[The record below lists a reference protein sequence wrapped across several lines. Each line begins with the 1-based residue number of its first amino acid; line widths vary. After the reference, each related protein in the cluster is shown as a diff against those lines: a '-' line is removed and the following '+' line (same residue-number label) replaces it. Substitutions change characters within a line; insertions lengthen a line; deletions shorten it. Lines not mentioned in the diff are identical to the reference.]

1 MDKYKVIYYTTLNVL
16 ILQQYQRQ
24 LQLSFGCEYGCRE
37 VVVSWSAF
45 AQMAVEWS
53 YTNGCRMAVN
63 LPVVGSAVILFHGS
77 TVVRVSADAIVQ
89 NGCTCGHTFPAKNYS
104 QFEAVS

>member
-1 MDKYKVIYYTTLNVL
+1 MWL
-16 ILQQYQRQ
+16 
-24 LQLSFGCEYGCRE
+24 RE

-45 AQMAVEWS
+45 AQTVVEWS
-53 YTNGCRMAVN
+53 YTDGCRMVVN
-63 LPVVGSAVILFHGS
+63 LPVVGCAVLFVHGS

-89 NGCTCGHTFPAKNYS
+89 NGCTCGHTFPTKNYS